1 MDKHI
6 TNKVRQHLELLMK
19 EIQLNRTV
27 QLAQST
33 EIRRLQGINQS
44 LQGFN
49 RSLQNEVCFLQNE
62 VRSLKNAASWTN
74 QDVTVLKKS
83 HEDMKHNHQ
92 QTFQQVQD
100 LENSFKV
107 QQKDF
112 QNFKQDC
119 AIMYENISLLKIIPP
134 LKFIVHNIGELRRTR
149 EGQETSCFYT
159 ECRRHKLKLAIFPEG
174 RNGTEGQFVAVWVYR
189 INGFGIAKE
198 HLPEKVK
205 INLSLELVNQLSMTN
220 NTRENHAIQLD
231 AVLKKDETDAGETLI
246 CKKNDF
252 IEINQLDYQ
261 RRDTFTPF
269 TAKFTQY
276 IMNNCLIFLVK
287 YAGEAI

>member
-1 MDKHI
+1 M
-6 TNKVRQHLELLMK
+6 ELLMK

-83 HEDMKHNHQ
+83 HEDMKHSHQ
-92 QTFQQVQD
+92 QIFQQIHD

-107 QQKDF
+107 HQKGF
-112 QNFKQDC
+112 QDFKQDC
-119 AIMYENISLLKIIPP
+119 ATMYDNISLLKMIPP
-134 LKFIVHNIGELRRTR
+134 LKFIVHNIGELRRNGK
-149 EGQETSCFYT
+149 GQETSCFYT
-159 ECRRHKLKLAIFPEG
+159 ECRRHKLKLAIFPGG
-174 RNGTEGQFVAVWVYR
+174 RNGTEGQFVSVWVYR

-205 INLSLELVNQLSMTN
+205 IILSLELVNQLSMTN
-220 NTRENHAIQLD
+220 NTRENHTIQLD
-231 AVLKKDETDAGETLI
+231 AVLKKDQTDTGETLI

-261 RRDTFTPF
+261 RRDTFPF
-269 TAKFTQY
+269 TARFTQY
-276 IMNNCLIFLVK
+276 IMNDCLILQVK
-287 YAGEAI
+287 YAAEAI